1 MTEFSNLSFCCF
13 CKHEFRDG
21 EGRYRLLQQGE
32 QVECCPGCF
41 DGLRTFAGY
50 PFEAPSKNNRH
61 SKQKNSFS
69 TG

>member
-32 QVECCPGCF
+32 QVDCCPGCF

-50 PFEAPSKNNRH
+50 PFEAPVEKH
-61 SKQKNSFS
+61 PAFKTEKFF
-69 TG
+69 